1 MKIILTIVAVFL
13 LAATISLAQQH
24 PSVGGYNVYYGHLHN
39 HCGYSDGTGSPSDAY
54 SYAKEQSDLD
64 FFGLSDHAE
73 LLTKKEYEGIIE
85 AANLY
90 NEDGVHTTFYGF
102 EWTSA
107 RYGHV
112 SVFNTTDY
120 KSSGLWIFY
129 SFNSILKWMNKRDCV
144 GFFNHPGFPVLSKEF
159 NHFRDNPTEK
169 MVGIELWNGNGTF
182 KKYYYNDGYFE
193 YDGNK
198 GYYDEALVSGWKIG
212 AAGSEDNHNDNWGNM
227 NDYRLA
233 ILSNKLTRQDLYGA
247 LQARRFFSTLDKNLA
262 MSFKING
269 SEMGSEIA
277 ADSLNIQVLLN
288 DTDNEYFKKVELLK
302 NGAVIKSWDINEQ
315 TPAISYI
322 TSGIG
327 NDYFYIRCKQV
338 DGDEAISSP
347 VFISGNTLKSTPVA
361 DKNASINQNVIR
373 TKEPKFEEDKIKVTN
388 EINFKV
394 YPNPSKGE
402 LVYIKLDKVVEGLKV
417 IVIDINGKVVTNKLV
432 DKNTLTLPALNSG
445 TYIVTLTDGVNTST
459 QTLIVQ

>member
-1 MKIILTIVAVFL
+1 MKTILTTIAIFFL
-13 LAATISLAQQH
+13 VATISLAQH

-39 HCGYSDGTGSPSDAY
+39 HCGYSDGEGSPSDAY
-54 SYAKEQSDLD
+54 SYAKEHSDLD

-73 LLTKKEYEGIIE
+73 MLNNREYRGIID
-85 AANLY
+85 AANSY
-90 NEDGVHTTFYGF
+90 NEDGVYTTFYGF

-107 RYGHV
+107 RFGHV
-112 SVFNTTDY
+112 SVFNTDDY

-144 GFFNHPGFPVLSKEF
+144 GFFNHPGFPVLGKEF

-169 MVGIELWNGNGTF
+169 MVGMELWNGNGTF
-182 KKYYYNDGYFE
+182 EKYYYNDGYFRN
-193 YDGNK
+193 DGNK
-198 GYYDEALVSGWKIG
+198 GYFDEALVSGWKIG
-212 AAGSEDNHNDNWGNM
+212 AAGSEDNHSDNWGNV

-233 ILSNKLTRQDLYGA
+233 ILSNNLTRQDLYAA

-269 SEMGSEIA
+269 FEMGSEITE
-277 ADSLNIQVLLN
+277 DSLDIQVLLS
-288 DTDNEYFKKVELLK
+288 DADNEYFKKVELLK
-302 NGAVIKSWDINEQ
+302 NGAVIKTWDINEQ
-315 TPAISYI
+315 TPAISYMA
-322 TSGIG
+322 TGID

-347 VFISGNTLKSTPVA
+347 VFIAANTLKGVSNA
-361 DKNASINQNVIR
+361 DMNAVITEDVIETEE
-373 TKEPKFEEDKIKVTN
+373 TKLEQDKMEVN
-388 EINFKV
+388 NAINFKV

-402 LVYIKLDKVVEGLKV
+402 LVYIEVDEVVKGLKV
-417 IVIDINGKVVTNKLV
+417 VVTDINGIVVTNKLV
-432 DKNTLTLPALNSG
+432 VKNIVTLPALRSG
-445 TYIVTLTDGVNTST
+445 AYFIKLTDGVSSNT